1 MLCSGWNANSV
12 ECSSNVNSSTNYMS
26 QCSSGPLRSKMMES
40 WLALAHG
47 VFAVVAAPGLAHG
60 ARIVDLVAVPA
71 AGALALQTC

>member
-12 ECSSNVNSSTNYMS
+12 GGSSNVNSSTKT
-26 QCSSGPLRSKMMES
+26 CRSTAAGRCVRKMMES
-40 WLALAHG
+40 WPALAHG

-71 AGALALQTC
+71 AGALAL